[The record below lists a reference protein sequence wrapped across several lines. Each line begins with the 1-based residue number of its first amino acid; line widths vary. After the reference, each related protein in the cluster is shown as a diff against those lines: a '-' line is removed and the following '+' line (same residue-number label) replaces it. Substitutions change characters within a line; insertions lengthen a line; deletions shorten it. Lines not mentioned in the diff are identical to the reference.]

1 MKDFPGSPCRS
12 TGTVACPLPFFDEC
26 GVRQEHMREYAY
38 APRGER
44 VDAQASGR
52 NRKVANVTGTLFMPH
67 FRGYAFISQEVYF
80 SGAV

>member
-1 MKDFPGSPCRS
+1 
-12 TGTVACPLPFFDEC
+12 
-26 GVRQEHMREYAY
+26 MREYAY